1 MRTLIAALLTVGLTA
16 AVGAQEPPKK
26 DPSKPKVV
34 KKADIDDAKE
44 KKEAKSLKVGDP
56 APKLQ
61 PTRWLQGAEVTE
73 FAPGKTYVVE
83 FWATWCGPC
92 IVMMPHMAE
101 MQKEYKDKGVTFIGY
116 TAKDPNNS
124 AEKVAAFVE
133 KRGPKLGYTFAYDDD
148 RETYDA
154 YMKAAGQNGIPCS
167 YVVDREGKIA
177 YIGHPMFLGLVV
189 PKVVEGK
196 WTRDDLAGME
206 KVDKDVDAVFASF
219 RKPDAEEG
227 LKVLADFEAKYP
239 ALHDIPYFVGPRLS
253 LMLKAKKYDEVK
265 AAAEK
270 MITKAVKQDDPTLL
284 RSVSGA
290 LRSPDAKDQKELL
303 KLSVEAAETGVKV
316 AGDKDPIA
324 LLNAAQA
331 HLATGDKAKAKEY
344 GQKAIAAADDDR
356 MKTALERLV
365 KEFDKEEKKEEKKED
380 KKDK

>member
-1 MRTLIAALLTVGLTA
+1 MRTLLVTLLTAGLAA

-26 DPSKPKVV
+26 AAKIEAAKPIIDDEKPK
-34 KKADIDDAKE
+34 E
-44 KKEAKSLKVGDP
+44 TKSLKIGDP

-61 PTRWLQGAEVTE
+61 PTKWLQGAEVTE

-101 MQKEYKDKGVTFIGY
+101 MQREYKDKGVTFIGY
-116 TAKDPNNS
+116 TAKDPNNT
-124 AEKVAAFVE
+124 AEKVTAFVE

-154 YMKAAGQNGIPCS
+154 YMKAAGQGGIPCS
-167 YVVDREGKIA
+167 YVVDKEGKIA
-177 YIGHPMFLGLVV
+177 YIGHPMFLGLVI

-196 WTRDDLAGME
+196 WTKDDLANME

-227 LKVLADFEAKYP
+227 LKALADFEKQYP
-239 ALHDIPYFVGPRLS
+239 ALHDIPYFVGPKLG

-265 AAAEK
+265 AAAGK
-270 MITKAVKQDDPTLL
+270 MIAKAVKQDDPTLL

-290 LRSPDAKDQKELL
+290 LRADREQKDLL
-303 KLSVEAAETGVKV
+303 KLSVEAAEAGVKL

-324 LLNAAQA
+324 FLNAAQA
-331 HLATGDKAKAKEY
+331 HLAAGDKAKAKEY

-356 MKTALERLV
+356 MKTALERMV